1 MYQLG
6 YTLDVES
13 GIQGRKQR
21 KGTDGRGRRKRSGEI
36 GAGGRGE
43 ARSEEG
49 GEEGRVV
56 RCEGE
61 RDVKSLENLR
71 CGRLEEEGE
80 RRERGL
86 TSWVDNALLVKSCV
100 QALKHFST
108 SDE

>member
-1 MYQLG
+1 LSVVYQLG

-71 CGRLEEEGE
+71 CGEVRRR
-80 RRERGL
+80 RRETREG
-86 TSWVDNALLVKSCV
+86 THLVGR
-100 QALKHFST
+100 
-108 SDE
+108 